1 MIRSWP
7 ALTAIL
13 AAALF
18 SAGCLKVGPDYARP
32 EADKSAPAT
41 FQHANAWE
49 GNFQGQDKWWLEL
62 GNERLNALVQEAL
75 KYNLD
80 IKKAAA
86 RVLEYRAL
94 FVEAKSPQYPT
105 LGVEGQGAKSQSA
118 ISNPDLPALLQQR
131 RRTEQYNLAAAA
143 SYEIDFWG
151 KLARLEEAARGDLL
165 NVEESRR
172 TVVQTILAGVVS
184 SYLAMEALERR
195 LAVQAMSVDAY
206 HRNLDYVE
214 HRYRRGLVSI
224 LDYQQSR
231 RALAQAKA
239 GIPQIRLDLGKEQQ
253 KLMVLVGRY
262 PKTAPARTLSDN
274 YFPNLNPVPAGL
286 PSELLLRR
294 PDLLAAEAKLQEL
307 NARIGVAKASRFPS
321 IKLTGSFGYS
331 TTDLNNLFSPA
342 SELWNIA
349 AGLTAPVF
357 RGGELWARQKA
368 AEARY
373 EQGVA
378 DYAKS
383 VLSAFQEVEGALLS
397 RKELIERRSLVQEA
411 LTEARATQD
420 TAEKRYTRGLTD
432 YLRVLEAMQT
442 RYNLEDSLVLVEL
455 AILTNRVTLHRAL
468 GGGWDQSLAIPKES

>member
-7 ALTAIL
+7 ALAAIL
-13 AAALF
+13 TAALF

-32 EADKSAPAT
+32 ELDRSTPVT
-41 FQHANAWE
+41 YQHANAWD
-49 GNFQGQDKWWLEL
+49 GHFKGQDKWWLEL
-62 GNERLNALVQEAL
+62 GDEHLNSLVDQALQH
-75 KYNLD
+75 NLD

-105 LGVEGQGAKSQSA
+105 LGVTGEGKKSQSA
-118 ISNPDLPALLQQR
+118 ISNPDLPAVLQQS
-131 RRTEQYNLAAAA
+131 RRTESYNLAAAA

-151 KLARLEEAARGDLL
+151 KLARMEEAARGDLL
-165 NVEESRR
+165 NVEESQR
-172 TVVQTILAGVVS
+172 TVVQTIVAGVVS
-184 SYLAMEALERR
+184 SYLSMEALERR
-195 LAVQAMSVDAY
+195 LTVQNRSVAAY
-206 HRNLDYVE
+206 QNNLELVE
-214 HRYRRGLVSI
+214 IRYRRGLVSI
-224 LDYQQSR
+224 LDYQQAR

-239 GIPQIRLDLGKEQQ
+239 GLPQIRLDLGKEQQ

-262 PKTAPARTLSDN
+262 PKTSPARALSDD
-274 YFPNLNPVPAGL
+274 YFPNLRPVPAGL

-294 PDLLAAEAKLQEL
+294 PDLLAAEAKLKAL

-321 IKLTGSFGYS
+321 IKLTGAFGYS

-342 SELWNIA
+342 SELYSIA

-383 VLSAFQEVEGALLS
+383 VLEAFREVEGALLS
-397 RKELIERRSLVQEA
+397 RKEFIERRELVEEA
-411 LTEARATQD
+411 LLEARATQD
-420 TAEKRYTRGLTD
+420 TAESRYQRGLTD

-442 RYNLEDSLVLVEL
+442 RFNLEDTLVLVEL

-468 GGGWDQSLAIPKES
+468 GGGWDQTLAIPKES